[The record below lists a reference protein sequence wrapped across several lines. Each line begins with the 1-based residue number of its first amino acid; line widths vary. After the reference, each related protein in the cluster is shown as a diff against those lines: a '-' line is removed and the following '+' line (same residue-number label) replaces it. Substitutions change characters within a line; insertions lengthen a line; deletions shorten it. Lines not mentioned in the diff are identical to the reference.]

1 MIQLINFKSKFDK
14 FDLSSVTELVCA
26 AAPLGTETYRTISLQ
41 YPSWYIRQG
50 FGMTETAVAISITS
64 PRDIFPG
71 SAGTLLP
78 GVEARIISLLD
89 GSEITEYG
97 KPGELLLKSPS
108 VTNLGYL
115 NDDKATS
122 ETFGA
127 GEDAWLRTG
136 DEAMFLRNPER
147 DGH

>member
-1 MIQLINFKSKFDK
+1 M
-14 FDLSSVTELVCA
+14 
-26 AAPLGTETYRTISLQ
+26 
-41 YPSWYIRQG
+41 
-50 FGMTETAVAISITS
+50 AISITS

-147 DGH
+147 DGHEHLFIVDRIKELIKVNVSFLTISFFQLTCSNLSQLFRATKSLLLNLRLAYWIIR